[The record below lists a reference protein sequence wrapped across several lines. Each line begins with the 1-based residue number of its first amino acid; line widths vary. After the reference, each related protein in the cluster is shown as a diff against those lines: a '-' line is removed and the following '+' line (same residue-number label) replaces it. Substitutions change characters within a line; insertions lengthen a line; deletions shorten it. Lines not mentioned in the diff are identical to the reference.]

1 MDLVVDELNLKA
13 WRGDI
18 SGPVLAILVT
28 LILLAIG
35 AAIIAYFVLFSAAPQ
50 QPVVSIL
57 GTPVAFH
64 VSTGTVDTVVNI
76 TIANV
81 GGTTLN
87 VSKTSVLLNATGTT
101 VRLNTSSGDPSK
113 GIGVSGN
120 KFTLPPGKTVTLVF
134 TLSGKWSTIAD
145 RDFINGILTIEGVG
159 SQVISIRVLRVT

>member
-1 MDLVVDELNLKA
+1 VDLVVDKLNLKA
-13 WRGDI
+13 RRGDI

-57 GTPVAFH
+57 GTPVVFNA
-64 VSTGTVDTVVNI
+64 SRGAVVNI

-101 VRLNTSSGDPSK
+101 VSLDTASG
-113 GIGVSGN
+113 GTISGT
-120 KFTLPPGKTVTLVF
+120 KFTLPPGKTATLVF
-134 TLSGKWSTIAD
+134 KLGDRWHRIKD
-145 RDFINGILTIEGVG
+145 RDFVNGILTIEGVG

>member
-1 MDLVVDELNLKA
+1 VDLVVDKLNLKA
-13 WRGDI
+13 RRGDI

-57 GTPVAFH
+57 GTPVAFNH
-64 VSTGTVDTVVNI
+64 KGHAIVNI

-101 VRLNTSSGDPSK
+101 VSLKTASG
-113 GIGVSGN
+113 GTISGT
-120 KFTLPPGKTVTLVF
+120 KFTLEPGKTA
-134 TLSGKWSTIAD
+134 TLSFDLGSNSWDKIKD
-145 RDFINGILTIEGVG
+145 KDFVNGILTIEGVG

>member
-1 MDLVVDELNLKA
+1 VDLVVDKLNLKA
-13 WRGDI
+13 RRGDI

-57 GTPVAFH
+57 GTPVAFKRA
-64 VSTGTVDTVVNI
+64 GNDAIVNI

-101 VRLNTSSGDPSK
+101 VSLDTASG
-113 GIGVSGN
+113 GTISGT
-120 KFTLPPGKTVTLVF
+120 KFTLDPGKTATLVF
-134 TLSGKWSTIAD
+134 ELSGKWNDIKD
-145 RDFINGILTIEGVG
+145 KDFINGILTIEGVG

>member
-1 MDLVVDELNLKA
+1 VDLVVDKLNLKA
-13 WRGDI
+13 RRGDI

-57 GTPVAFH
+57 GTPVAFQEK
-64 VSTGTVDTVVNI
+64 TGSNKAIVNI

-101 VRLNTSSGDPSK
+101 VSLTKASG
-113 GIGVSGN
+113 GTISGT
-120 KFTLPPGKTVTLVF
+120 KFTLEPGKTA
-134 TLSGKWSTIAD
+134 TLSFDLGSNSWNKIKD
-145 RDFINGILTIEGVG
+145 RDFVNAILTIEGVG
-159 SQVISIRVLRVT
+159 SQVISIRVLRVTG